1 MNIQSQS
8 ITHQN
13 QSALKSVKHY
23 SSGLEFLRALSAYGV
38 VFIHG
43 ISGIPRD
50 SYSLLLEHS
59 FSSFCVPLFLT
70 LSFYLTLKSLTKKS
84 VSNKRFLID
93 RLKRIGLPFLSW
105 SLVYISL
112 RFVKSTFITPGDDSF
127 IKIISDPIGIFSG
140 SAGVQLYFLPML
152 FVGLALSLFLSRSL
166 NNLKKWHLILLLTSS
181 SILDIYIQDTNNSF
195 AIGGMAFTNL
205 ANSLTIDLN
214 YTPILRFVLVALAM
228 LTRCLPYIAIAALLV
243 KTETQNPDIYRKLST
258 VRPRLVLSAII
269 IILLYLAATA
279 TSYSAHIYTLVLPT
293 LLLILGLCSSQQK
306 FFGIEKTG
314 SFTFGIYLVHSIFT
328 DGFSALIPK
337 FYPALTSL
345 NLPTSLGIA
354 LFIFLLSL
362 AITYSLS
369 KFRLTSVL
377 LLGNTQKN

>member
-1 MNIQSQS
+1 MNIQTS
-8 ITHQN
+8 IH
-13 QSALKSVKHY
+13 SKKSSISSIKQHF
-23 SSGLEFLRALSAYGV
+23 SGLEILRVLAAYGV

-43 ISGIPRD
+43 ISGIPR
-50 SYSLLLEHS
+50 SLSSSLLSHS

-70 LSFYLTLKSLTKKS
+70 LSFYLTLKSLAKKS
-84 VSNKRFLID
+84 VSNKQFLID

-112 RFVKSTFITPGDDSF
+112 RFVKSTFISPGDDSF
-127 IKIISDPIGIFSG
+127 TKTISDPIALFFG

-152 FVGLALSLFLSRSL
+152 FIGLVFTLYFSRSL
-166 NNLKKWHLILLLTSS
+166 KTLKKWPLIAFLVSA
-181 SILDIYIQDTNNSF
+181 SIIDIYIQDTVNSSSTSEIPPVIRF
-195 AIGGMAFTNL
+195 AYL
-205 ANSLTIDLN
+205 SLI
-214 YTPILRFVLVALAM
+214 M
-228 LTRCLPYIAIAALLV
+228 LSRCLPYIAIAALLV
-243 KTETQNPDIYRKLST
+243 KAETQNPDIYSKLST
-258 VRPRLVLSAII
+258 IRPRLGLSAII
-269 IILLYLAATA
+269 ITLLYLAATA
-279 TSYSAHIYTLVLPT
+279 TSYSAHIYTLILPT

-306 FFGIEKTG
+306 FFGIEKIG

-369 KFRLTSVL
+369 KFRLTSIL
-377 LLGNTQKN
+377 FLGNTQKN

>member
-1 MNIQSQS
+1 MNIQSQIQNDNQAS
-8 ITHQN
+8 ISTKRH
-13 QSALKSVKHY
+13 
-23 SSGLEFLRALSAYGV
+23 SSGIELTRILAAYGV

-43 ISGIPRD
+43 ITGVSKD
-50 SYSLLLEHS
+50 LYSSLLAHS

-112 RFVKSTFITPGDDSF
+112 RFVKSTFITPGDNSF
-127 IKIISDPIGIFSG
+127 IKTISDPIGILSG

-152 FVGLALSLFLSRSL
+152 FIGLAFSLFLSRSL
-166 NNLKKWHLILLLTSS
+166 NHLKKWQLILLLIS
-181 SILDIYIQDTNNSF
+181 SITLDIYIQDTQNSF

-205 ANSLTIDLN
+205 ANSLAIDLN
-214 YTPILRFVLVALAM
+214 HTPILRFVLVALAM

-243 KTETQNPDIYRKLST
+243 KTETQNPNIYSKFST

-269 IILLYLAATA
+269 ITLLYLAATA
-279 TSYSAHIYTLVLPT
+279 TSYSAHIYTLILPT

-306 FFGIEKTG
+306 FFGIEKIG

-369 KFRLTSVL
+369 KFRLTSFL
-377 LLGNTQKN
+377 FLGNTQRN